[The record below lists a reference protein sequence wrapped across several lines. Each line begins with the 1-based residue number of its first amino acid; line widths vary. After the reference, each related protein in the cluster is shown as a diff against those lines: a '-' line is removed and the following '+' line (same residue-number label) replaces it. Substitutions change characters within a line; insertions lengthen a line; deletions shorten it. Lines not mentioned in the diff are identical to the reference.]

1 MELLIITG
9 MSGAGKSLGVKYFED
24 IGYFCVDNLPP
35 SLIPKFAE
43 VVMHAK
49 SGLEKIA
56 LIIDI
61 RGGAMFLDLLPALA
75 TLTDMDIKYKIL
87 FLDASESVLVKRFK
101 ESRRM
106 HPLSQDG
113 RLSDGIAEERKILK
127 TIKDKADVIID
138 TSNLNPRQ
146 LREAITDHFVKGK
159 SFTGLIVNIVSFG
172 FKYGIPIDSDLVF
185 DVRFIPNPYYIPELK
200 PKTGLEAEVVDYIM
214 GFTETKVF
222 INKLNDL
229 VSFLLPQ
236 YVKEGKS
243 QLVIAIGCTGGKHRS
258 VAIADKLYKRLKRRG
273 ANVVVEHRDITKDD
287 NGGKDFSHIL
297 GVN

>member
-43 VVMHAK
+43 VIIHGK
-49 SGLEKIA
+49 SNHDKIA

-75 TLTDMDIKYKIL
+75 TLTDMDVKYKIL
-87 FLDASESVLVKRFK
+87 FLDASDSVLVKRFK

-113 RLSDGIAEERKILK
+113 RISDGIAEERKILQ

-146 LREAITDHFVKGK
+146 LREAIINHFVKGK
-159 SFTGLIVNIVSFG
+159 SFTGLIVNIVTFG

-185 DVRFIPNPYYIPELK
+185 DVRFIPNPYYVPELK
-200 PKTGLEAEVVDYIM
+200 SKTGLESEVADYIM
-214 GFTETKVF
+214 SFSETRTF
-222 INKLNDL
+222 ITKLFDMIN
-229 VSFLLPQ
+229 FLLPQ

-243 QLVIAIGCTGGKHRS
+243 QLIIAIGCTGGRHRS
-258 VAIADKLYKRLKRRG
+258 VTIADKLYKRLKRRG
-273 ANVVVEHRDITKDD
+273 INVVIEHRDITRGD
-287 NGGKDFSHIL
+287 N
-297 GVN
+297 

>member
-43 VVMHAK
+43 VILHGK
-49 SGLEKIA
+49 SNLEKVA

-87 FLDASESVLVKRFK
+87 FLDASDSVLIKRFK

-106 HPLSQDG
+106 HPLTPDG
-113 RLSDGIAEERKILK
+113 RISEGIAEERKILQ
-127 TIKDKADVIID
+127 TIKDKADFTID
-138 TSNLNPRQ
+138 TSNLSPRQ
-146 LREAITDHFVKGK
+146 LREAITNHFVKGK
-159 SFTGLIVNIVSFG
+159 NVTGLIVNIVSFG

-185 DVRFIPNPYYIPELK
+185 DVRFIPNPYYVPELK
-200 PKTGLEAEVVDYIM
+200 LRTGLELEVSEYIM
-214 GFTETKVF
+214 RFSETRTF
-222 INKLNDL
+222 ITKLFDMI
-229 VSFLLPQ
+229 SFLLPQ
-236 YVKEGKS
+236 YVKEGKR

-273 ANVVVEHRDITKDD
+273 ANVVIEHRDITHDD
-287 NGGKDFSHIL
+287 NENKNKGGTL
-297 GVN
+297 